1 MVGLFMSLVKAQ
13 FVADFSKEML
23 FALVACAALAAL
35 WAGFRPDMVRDND
48 GRRLPPSVSARLT
61 FMLLFVVGYLSI
73 TAVLHFLPYFVKHMR
88 LIAGPVANILAK
100 DNIPIYCLL
109 LLFSGYSIAPVRELE
124 RSLLSWMHSTSH
136 LRDDIQALVDHMQNC
151 ELHLSPEEQRRNLA
165 LLEDLE
171 VYVIDGDTARVS
183 LASVTAWRKTAL
195 LLRHVRAW
203 NAEEPRV
210 LNREEMQ
217 VLDEIEKAHGRK
229 TRLAM
234 DIVRMLEGLREGGD
248 PAKALTAVTDILAR
262 ASHGNRQGVAELEA
276 RAQASLERTGER
288 GADRPVRL
296 SSSELQDY
304 LKKIEGY
311 FHVEYRLLLDRVS
324 RLAAKS
330 IMRAG
335 DLAPE
340 RLEVLTASG
349 VQGIGKINPISTN
362 RILWLFLSVAVGGFL
377 IYYVVWYP
385 AVLERLRALHNI
397 TDPQTLLLQ
406 GRSFLIGISVFVT
419 CMAFASMVG
428 ALFGSS
434 PAHARASDT
443 PWGRYFV
450 AGLVAT
456 VAFFL
461 LQIVREFMILGL
473 NLTKAPLTAVDP
485 VARMVGVAPWFVL
498 PFITAFAICWL
509 ARQRHWTLGSNESL
523 AATVERVMDGV
534 VLGLLMLPGYAIAV
548 GMVELIVGDLPRIF
562 IARFDPAI
570 MGILSLVGFMIGAL
584 VVRDVRVAAHAQV
597 VAPAARKRTARAG
610 AMALASAESSGAPA
624 E

>member
-1 MVGLFMSLVKAQ
+1 MSLVKAQ

-61 FMLLFVVGYLSI
+61 FVLLFVILYLSI
-73 TAVLHFLPYFVKHMR
+73 TAVLHFLPYFVKPMS

-100 DNIPIYCLL
+100 DNIPIYGLL
-109 LLFSGYSIAPVRELE
+109 LLFSGYSIAPTREVE
-124 RSLLSWMHSTSH
+124 RSLLAWMHSTSH
-136 LRDDIQALVDHMQNC
+136 LRDDIQALVDHLQNC
-151 ELHLSPEEQRRNLA
+151 ELLVSPEEQRRNLQ
-165 LLEDLE
+165 LLEELE
-171 VYVIDGDTARVS
+171 VYVIDGDSAGIS
-183 LASVTAWRKTAL
+183 LASVTAWRKTAS
-195 LLRHVRAW
+195 LLRHVRGW

-217 VLDEIEKAHGRK
+217 ALEEIEKAHGRK

-234 DIVRMLEGLREGGD
+234 DIVRMLEGMREGGD
-248 PAKALTAVTDILAR
+248 PARALTAVTDILAR

-276 RAQASLERTGER
+276 KAQASLESAGEPS
-288 GADRPVRL
+288 ADRPVRL

-311 FHVEYRLLLDRVS
+311 FHVEYRLLLERIS

-335 DLAPE
+335 DLAPQ
-340 RLEVLTASG
+340 RLEGLKASG
-349 VQGIGKINPISTN
+349 FQGLGRISPISTN
-362 RILWLFLSVAVGGFL
+362 RILWMFLSVAVGGFL

-385 AVLERLRALHNI
+385 AVLERLRTLHNI
-397 TDPQTLLLQ
+397 TDPQALLLQ
-406 GRSFLIGISVFVT
+406 GRSFLIGISTFVT
-419 CMAFASMVG
+419 CMAFAAMIG
-428 ALFGSS
+428 ALFGSN
-434 PAHARASDT
+434 PAQARASET

-461 LQIVREFMILGL
+461 LQIAREFVILGL
-473 NLTKAPLTAVDP
+473 SLTKAPLTPVDP

-498 PFITAFAICWL
+498 PFVTAFAICWL
-509 ARQRHWTLGSNESL
+509 ARQRHWSLGANESL
-523 AATVERVMDGV
+523 AATLERVADGV

-548 GMVELIVGDLPRIF
+548 AMVELIIGDLPKIF
-562 IARFDPAI
+562 ISRFDSAI
-570 MGILSLVGFMIGAL
+570 MGILSLVGFLIGAL
-584 VVRDVRVAAHAQV
+584 VVRDVRTAAHAQV
-597 VAPAARKRTARAG
+597 VAPAARKRAEGRA
-610 AMALASAESSGAPA
+610 AIALTPAEAGGSGAA
-624 E
+624 LR

>member
-1 MVGLFMSLVKAQ
+1 
-13 FVADFSKEML
+13 
-23 FALVACAALAAL
+23 
-35 WAGFRPDMVRDND
+35 
-48 GRRLPPSVSARLT
+48 
-61 FMLLFVVGYLSI
+61 
-73 TAVLHFLPYFVKHMR
+73 
-88 LIAGPVANILAK
+88 
-100 DNIPIYCLL
+100 
-109 LLFSGYSIAPVRELE
+109 
-124 RSLLSWMHSTSH
+124 
-136 LRDDIQALVDHMQNC
+136 
-151 ELHLSPEEQRRNLA
+151 
-165 LLEDLE
+165 
-171 VYVIDGDTARVS
+171 
-183 LASVTAWRKTAL
+183 
-195 LLRHVRAW
+195 
-203 NAEEPRV
+203 
-210 LNREEMQ
+210 MQ

-340 RLEVLTASG
+340 RLEVLKASG